1 ILFPL
6 AASLSQNYT
15 NKKKMKKIIILIFSL
30 FIFKNAY
37 AQQSNGLKISKQS
50 EQYSENDSIPKKIKL
65 QKWEIEKP
73 IVLLNDKY
81 VASEVLNTL
90 NPNNIESIQIEKNK
104 IQIDGIEYYG
114 KIIVKTKSNSNLS
127 LLKISD
133 FVKKYTDIRDE
144 KYIFLIDGEILNADK
159 NLMFIDE
166 KNIMQIKVTKLDKIE
181 DFKNN
186 LFLIELLTRTK
197 ENLKKANTIYI
208 RGNELSMN
216 D

>member
-1 ILFPL
+1 
-6 AASLSQNYT
+6 
-15 NKKKMKKIIILIFSL
+15 
-30 FIFKNAY
+30 
-37 AQQSNGLKISKQS
+37 
-50 EQYSENDSIPKKIKL
+50 
-65 QKWEIEKP
+65 
-73 IVLLNDKY
+73 LNDKY